1 MVEHA
6 LRRLGSPSSQTY
18 GATLSMSQYGRPI
31 FFMRDLDAV
40 ASALRRQTIAFAV
53 KRADEARFV
62 RVDFDL
68 AAQPDD

>member
-1 MVEHA
+1 
-6 LRRLGSPSSQTY
+6 
-18 GATLSMSQYGRPI
+18 MSQYGRPI

-40 ASALRRQTIAFAV
+40 ASALRRQTVAFAV

-62 RVDFDL
+62 RVDLDL